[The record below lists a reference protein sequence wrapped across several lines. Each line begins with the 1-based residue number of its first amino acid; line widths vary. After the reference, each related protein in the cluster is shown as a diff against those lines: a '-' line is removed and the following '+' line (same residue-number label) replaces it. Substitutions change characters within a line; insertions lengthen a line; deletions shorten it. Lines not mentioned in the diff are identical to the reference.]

1 MISTWIAEIM
11 LHEIVALELSIKTPH
26 TTTHTTPHTTPHTAS
41 HTTPHTAPHTNT
53 HSTEMSVRDRDK
65 LNAEERSRSAREI
78 VRSSKVSNF
87 KDFLRKHK

>member
-26 TTTHTTPHTTPHTAS
+26 TTTHTTPHIAL
-41 HTTPHTAPHTNT
+41 HTTPHTAPHT
-53 HSTEMSVRDRDK
+53 TEMSVRDRDN
-65 LNAEERSRSAREI
+65 LNVEERSRSAREI

>member
-26 TTTHTTPHTTPHTAS
+26 TAPHTTTHSTPHTAL
-41 HTTPHTAPHTNT
+41 HTNT
-53 HSTEMSVRDRDK
+53 HSTEMSVRDRDN
-65 LNAEERSRSAREI
+65 LNAEERSRAAREI